1 MEALSSAS
9 SSTLLNNAARR
20 FETASKNVSSSSY
33 SHKNQSSFSLQKHQ
47 NHQSRGDVQA
57 RGGGGR
63 GGRFVTRNHLSSRR
77 TSVNAAAAA
86 AAQKEQTNNAS
97 SNDDAFELD
106 RKNTFL
112 SAVEKDK
119 ANVVPVF

>member
-1 MEALSSAS
+1 M
-9 SSTLLNNAARR
+9 
-20 FETASKNVSSSSY
+20 
-33 SHKNQSSFSLQKHQ
+33 
-47 NHQSRGDVQA
+47 
-57 RGGGGR
+57 
-63 GGRFVTRNHLSSRR
+63 TRNHLSSRR
-77 TSVNAAAAA
+77 TSVNAAAA

-119 ANVVPVF
+119 ANVVPVFREFDDQLTPILAYRLLVKDDAREAPSFLFESVVGGTQNWAVLVSRSPAES

>member
-1 MEALSSAS
+1 M
-9 SSTLLNNAARR
+9 
-20 FETASKNVSSSSY
+20 
-33 SHKNQSSFSLQKHQ
+33 
-47 NHQSRGDVQA
+47 
-57 RGGGGR
+57 
-63 GGRFVTRNHLSSRR
+63 TRNHLSSRR

-97 SNDDAFELD
+97 SNDDDAFELD

-119 ANVVPVF
+119 ANVVPVFRRIFDDQLTPILAYRLLVKDDAREAPSFLFESVVGGTQIGRYSFLGRRPKVEVLAS